1 VARVVIS
8 ADDDTLIAAARTG
21 DPAALDALLRRHYER
36 IWTLCR
42 RLAGNRADAEDATQ
56 EALIALARGIASFDG
71 RAAFT
76 TWSYRVATNAC
87 LDELRRRARRPVPAA
102 TDEIVV
108 VDRSPLPDDVGD
120 RLDID
125 AALTHLP
132 DDFRIVVVLRD
143 LCDLEYAEIAALL
156 DLPPGTVRS
165 RIARGRAQLARH
177 LGNPEA
183 TPERP
188 TSRP

>member
-1 VARVVIS
+1 VVIS

-21 DPAALDALLRRHYER
+21 DRRALDALLRRHYER

-42 RLAGNRADAEDATQ
+42 RLAGNHADAEDATQ

-87 LDELRRRARRPVPAA
+87 LDELRRRSRRPVPSA
-102 TDEIVV
+102 TEEMVV
-108 VDRSPLPDDVGD
+108 VDRSPRPDDVGD

-125 AALTHLP
+125 AALTRLP
-132 DDFRIVVVLRD
+132 DDFRVVVVLRD
-143 LCDLEYAEIAALL
+143 LCDLEYAEIAEALEI
-156 DLPPGTVRS
+156 PAGTVRS
-165 RIARGRAQLARH
+165 RIARGRTQLAEL
-177 LGNPEA
+177 LGGNQTDPG
-183 TPERP
+183 ERRSEVP
-188 TSRP
+188 